1 MRYRDRIARV
11 VVEARGQRVIIESID
26 DTGRLHKS
34 PVKWTSLEPY
44 GEQVFWGAV
53 MDQLDIFDNSRD
65 VMLRND
71 ITEWRLRPAY
81 PGPAGQQVS

>member
-1 MRYRDRIARV
+1 
-11 VVEARGQRVIIESID
+11 
-26 DTGRLHKS
+26 
-34 PVKWTSLEPY
+34 
-44 GEQVFWGAV
+44 